1 MIRRIAFQ
9 AQDPGIEMTAPD
21 GALAPPAPAPR
32 SDVSPAFRASAP
44 NGNAGPPS
52 SPCIS
57 RALRCGKIVV
67 RVFAIQSFILPA
79 PSKVLA
85 TLANPNY
92 SWLMNT
98 GVTALEVFGG
108 YALGLALGIL
118 CALLFITSRRLM
130 LLVFPL
136 LVTLNMIPKVA
147 MGPLV
152 IVWFSYGI
160 GPNILIT
167 FSLCFFPILLTT
179 IRGLNETEPE
189 LLDLVRAL
197 KGSRWQLFRYIQLPG
212 SLPYVFS
219 GMKVATILAVAGAV
233 VGEFIASERGLGY
246 LMIQVQASLDTPAVF
261 MAVLLIT
268 GLGVL
273 LYLLVLLLER
283 LFITQDARIQ

>member
-1 MIRRIAFQ
+1 MSLRVWDERVV
-9 AQDPGIEMTAPD
+9 
-21 GALAPPAPAPR
+21 PR
-32 SDVSPAFRASAP
+32 LTDLSLRGDDVSELRQVAC
-44 NGNAGPPS
+44 AGLTGRVLEIGFGSGLNIRWYPPEVTS
-52 SPCIS
+52 
-57 RALRCGKIVV
+57 
-67 RVFAIQSFILPA
+67 
-79 PSKVLA
+79 
-85 TLANPNY
+85 
-92 SWLMNT
+92 
-98 GVTALEVFGG
+98 VTAIEPSD
-108 YALGLALGIL
+108 LGWQL
-118 CALLFITSRRLM
+118 SERRRARSQVPIERAGLDGQR
-130 LLVFPL
+130 LDLPDDSHDS
-136 LVTLNMIPKVA
+136 
-147 MGPLV
+147 G
-152 IVWFSYGI
+152 
-160 GPNILIT
+160 LIT